1 MRIGLHFKWNLNKK
15 NNPPKKWME
24 TTIPSIMQTVW
35 MGVAW
40 KLIRQEVTANL
51 PKSLTHW
58 HGSWGVLSLGGTDIQ
73 GFFFLP
79 WLHGNLPDWQQQ
91 DVPSWSASSSVLHS
105 EICGFIIIFFCFW
118 GFFFFFFLVRRRQLL
133 NEIWWNLYKLI
144 SLISWKC

>member
-1 MRIGLHFKWNLNKK
+1 MK
-15 NNPPKKWME
+15 

-58 HGSWGVLSLGGTDIQ
+58 HGSWGVLSLGGIDIQ

-105 EICGFIIIFFCFW
+105 GICGFIIIFFCFW
-118 GFFFFFFLVRRRQLL
+118 RGFFFLVRQRQLL
-133 NEIWWNLYKLI
+133 NEIWWKLYKLI
-144 SLISWKC
+144 YHWSHEKELSATISYTWLCIYMYD

>member
-1 MRIGLHFKWNLNKK
+1 
-15 NNPPKKWME
+15 
-24 TTIPSIMQTVW
+24 

-58 HGSWGVLSLGGTDIQ
+58 HGSWGVLSLGGTDVQ

-105 EICGFIIIFFCFW
+105 GICGFIIIFFCFW
-118 GFFFFFFLVRRRQLL
+118 GFFFFLVRQRQLL
-133 NEIWWNLYKLI
+133 NEIWWNLPVYKLI
-144 SLISWKC
+144 SLIPWKCWCNSKELSATIRYTWLYVCTCMIKDNLCMVQ